1 MELRRFTQPNA
12 LKTTNTTPSNSEIA
26 KWNILDRP
34 LTRNRDELCLAT
46 FSFLFAEAV
55 QYLQTRVQQ
64 VSELEDKLNQLGYRV
79 GQRALELLC
88 FREKIN
94 RREIRLVSILG
105 FIRVTLWKFLF
116 KKSADYLKKVTDRED
131 EYYLEE
137 EEPLVNRYIS
147 VPKDFGQLNCA
158 AFMAGIIRGVLD
170 NAGFFASV
178 SAHYI
183 HREEKNRIASAAPV
197 TIFMIRLEPRV
208 MHRERRLAG

>member
-1 MELRRFTQPNA
+1 MELRRFTQPN
-12 LKTTNTTPSNSEIA
+12 KPTNTTTVSNSEIA

-34 LTRNRDELCLAT
+34 LTRSRDELALST

-79 GQRALELLC
+79 GQRALELLY
-88 FREKIN
+88 FRERIN
-94 RREIRLVSILG
+94 KREIRIVSILG
-105 FIRVTLWKFLF
+105 FIRVQLWKFLF

-131 EYYLEE
+131 EYYIEE
-137 EEPLVNRYIS
+137 EEPLVNRFIS

-158 AFMAGIIRGVLD
+158 AFMAGIIRGALD
-170 NAGFFASV
+170 SAGFTASV

-183 HREEKNRIASAAPV
+183 HRAESSRRAVS
-197 TIFMIRLEPRV
+197 IFMIRLEESV
-208 MHRERRLAG
+208 MNRERRLAG

>member
-1 MELRRFTQPNA
+1 MELRRFTQPSA
-12 LKTTNTTPSNSEIA
+12 TKPTHTTVSNSEIA

-34 LTRNRDELCLAT
+34 LTRSREELYLST

-64 VSELEDKLNQLGYRV
+64 VSELEEKLNQLGYRV

-88 FREKIN
+88 FREKLN

-105 FIRVTLWKFLF
+105 FIRVQLWKFLF

-131 EYYLEE
+131 EYYIEE

-158 AFMAGIIRGVLD
+158 AFMAGIIRGALD
-170 NAGFFASV
+170 SAGFTASV

-183 HREEKNRIASAAPV
+183 HREEKSRLAFTV
-197 TIFMIRLEPRV
+197 TIFMIRLDESV
-208 MHRERRLAG
+208 MNRERKLAG